1 MKRGKDDEKIVGP
14 MFPRLHVNDKEDKGG
29 PRAPPRNKMALYE
42 QFSIPSQR
50 FNSGVLL
57 QNQDTS
63 SNTVPLASSSQGTGP
78 VRNYGFPAYLPSQT
92 PTRRAERSTFRSDGA
107 NLNASL
113 VQFQKRKKVDEDDL
127 RVPVYIHSRTGQSNN
142 KNLESFDRKKLTLA
156 PKGCRYIGFSTAGQ
170 NDFER
175 DPKQFGSL
183 LVNMRKDVRSETK
196 GLLQISPSKEQ
207 PIKSVRDLSSTGEN
221 VDTLMRQAKVT
232 PNEEFRDSPASK
244 HNILRRGDDTFL
256 RRECEYGSQFN
267 DPRQGDGLVE
277 STRETDNGNATVSN
291 QTSST
296 VAINDTEYHV
306 TRTGNTIQKGN
317 LNKSVNICKISK
329 LDGVSTLNV
338 SPDDVVEMI
347 GQKRFWKARKAIA
360 SQQRLFAVQ
369 VFELHRLIKVQKLIA
384 GSPDLLLEHAA
395 FLGKSPLKGSTPKK
409 LALEFV
415 VKPQPQTLKRKHE
428 SEKANHKMECS
439 AENAVGKTSLSS
451 MKNGNHHSN
460 YTPFSRNQ
468 HSANVAADSG
478 MPPWCFQQSP
488 GHQWLIPIM
497 SPSEGL
503 VYKPYPGP
511 GFTGTTCEGGY
522 GPTPFGDTFMN
533 AAYVIPAS
541 HQGNGIPQNNPP
553 CSNVYF
559 PPYGTPVVNASMS
572 ESAVEQVKQF
582 SEHAS
587 HGQNGHLNGRETDIN
602 TNNQS
607 SCDLPVQRNRTI
619 SHALKYQASKEVELQ
634 GSTASSP
641 SEMAQGISSG
651 QIAEGRDA
659 LPLFPMA
666 PVAAPERFPL
676 SLETGQQP
684 RVIKVVPHN
693 PRSATESAARIF
705 QSIQDERKQ
714 HDLV

>member
-1 MKRGKDDEKIVGP
+1 MKKGKDDEKIVGP

-42 QFSIPSQR
+42 QLSIPSQR
-50 FNSGVLL
+50 FNHGVLL
-57 QNQDTS
+57 QNPDTS
-63 SNTVPLASSSQGTGP
+63 SNNVPPTSTSQGAGLE
-78 VRNYGFPAYLPSQT
+78 RNYGFPAYLPSQT
-92 PTRRAERSTFRSDGA
+92 STRRAEKYTSRSYGA
-107 NLNASL
+107 NLNASP

-127 RVPVYIHSRTGQSNN
+127 RVPVYIHSRTGQSNS
-142 KNLESFDRKKLTLA
+142 KNLESFDWKKLTLA
-156 PKGCRYIGFSTAGQ
+156 PKGCRYIGCSTAGQ

-183 LVNMRKDVRSETK
+183 FVNMRKDVRSETK
-196 GLLQISPSKEQ
+196 GLVQVTPSKEQ

-221 VDTLMRQAKVT
+221 VDTLVRQAKVT
-232 PNEEFRDSPASK
+232 PNQEFRDSPASK
-244 HNILRRGDDTFL
+244 HNMLHQGDDTFL
-256 RRECEYGSQFN
+256 QREREYGSQFN
-267 DPRQGDGLVE
+267 DTRQGDGLVE
-277 STRETDNGNATVSN
+277 PTRETDNGNAAVSN
-291 QTSST
+291 QTTPT

-306 TRTGNTIQKGN
+306 IRAG
-317 LNKSVNICKISK
+317 K
-329 LDGVSTLNV
+329 LESVSTLKV
-338 SPDDVVEMI
+338 SPDDVVEII

-409 LALEFV
+409 PALEFV

-439 AENAVGKTSLSS
+439 AENAVGKTSLSP
-451 MKNGNHHSN
+451 MKNGSHHSN

-468 HSANVAADSG
+468 HTANVPADSG

-522 GPTPFGDTFMN
+522 GPTPLGGTFMN

-541 HQGNGIPQNNPP
+541 HQENGVPKNTPP
-553 CSNVYF
+553 SSHAYY
-559 PPYGTPVVNASMS
+559 PPYRMPVVNAAMS

-602 TNNQS
+602 TNNQT
-607 SCDLPVQRNRTI
+607 DI
-619 SHALKYQASKEVELQ
+619 
-634 GSTASSP
+634 
-641 SEMAQGISSG
+641 
-651 QIAEGRDA
+651 
-659 LPLFPMA
+659 
-666 PVAAPERFPL
+666 
-676 SLETGQQP
+676 
-684 RVIKVVPHN
+684 
-693 PRSATESAARIF
+693 
-705 QSIQDERKQ
+705 
-714 HDLV
+714 

>member
-42 QFSIPSQR
+42 QLSIPSQR
-50 FNSGVLL
+50 FNHGVLL
-57 QNQDTS
+57 HNPETS
-63 SNTVPLASSSQGTGP
+63 SNTIPPASSSQGIGP
-78 VRNYGFPAYLPSQT
+78 ERNHGFPAHLPSLI
-92 PTRRAERSTFRSDGA
+92 PTRRAEKYTFRSDGA

-156 PKGCRYIGFSTAGQ
+156 PKGSRYIDCSTAGQ

-175 DPKQFGSL
+175 DPKSFGSL
-183 LVNMRKDVRSETK
+183 LVNMRKDVISETK
-196 GLLQISPSKEQ
+196 GLLQVSPSKEQ
-207 PIKSVRDLSSTGEN
+207 SIKSVRDISSTGEN
-221 VDTLMRQAKVT
+221 VDTLVRQAKVA
-232 PNEEFRDSPASK
+232 PNQVCRDFPVSK
-244 HNILRRGDDTFL
+244 HNILCQGDDTFL
-256 RRECEYGSQFN
+256 QRACDYGSQFN
-267 DPRQGDGLVE
+267 DTRQGDGLVE
-277 STRETDNGNATVSN
+277 STRETDKGNAPVAN
-291 QTSST
+291 QTSPT
-296 VAINDTEYHV
+296 KAINDTEYHV
-306 TRTGNTIQKGN
+306 TRNCNTIQKGN
-317 LNKSVNICKISK
+317 LNKTVNICKISK
-329 LDGVSTLNV
+329 LDSVSTPKV
-338 SPDDVVEMI
+338 SPDDVVEII

-395 FLGKSPLKGSTPKK
+395 FLGKSPLKGPTPKK
-409 LALEFV
+409 LTMEFG

-428 SEKANHKMECS
+428 SEKANSKMECS
-439 AENAVGKTSLSS
+439 AENAVGKTCLSS
-451 MKNGNHHSN
+451 MKNGSHHSN

-468 HSANVAADSG
+468 HSANVSADSG

-497 SPSEGL
+497 TPSEGL

-511 GFTGTTCEGGY
+511 RFTGTSCEGGY
-522 GPTPFGDTFMN
+522 GPTPLGGTFMN

-541 HQGNGIPQNNPP
+541 HQGNGVPQNTPP
-553 CSNVYF
+553 GSHAYF
-559 PPYGTPVVNASMS
+559 HPCGMPVVNAAMS

-587 HGQNGHLNGRETDIN
+587 RGQNGQETDIY

-607 SCDLPVQRNRTI
+607 SCDLPVQRNRAI
-619 SHALKYQASKEVELQ
+619 SHVMKYQTFKEVELQ

-641 SEMAQGISSG
+641 SEMAKGISTG

-666 PVAAPERFPL
+666 PVAAPEGVPL

-714 HDLV
+714 YDLV